1 MAICEF
7 HIEVSNLNRRNVV
20 ERALDDLLAECHDNV
35 RKFESPHEATR
46 DLLERYMAVV
56 RSRNKVR
63 RNWHPELAR
72 VCDLQTLEWISKKQA
87 FQNSVTQKLHA
98 ALTTTSN
105 GDRVIL
111 EGAIADVVKQI
122 VDSTYKPKPKKRK
135 PTTLENIILKILV
148 ENPEASATDVINQMK
163 FNRQDYGIVE
173 IDDTHV
179 VIQEEQGTGKQ
190 TVRKAR
196 SFTSVGNALGRV
208 KKTLKKTQV

>member
-87 FQNSVTQKLHA
+87 FQNSVTQTLHA

-105 GDRVIL
+105 GERVIL
-111 EGAIADVVKQI
+111 ERALADVVKQI
-122 VDSTYKPKPKKRK
+122 VDRTYNPKPKKLK
-135 PTTLENIILKILV
+135 PSALVKIVAKILA
-148 ENPEASATDVINQMK
+148 ENPAATATEVINQM
-163 FNRQDYGIVE
+163 RSIPQDYGIVE

-196 SFTSVGNALGRV
+196 SLKSIGNILT
-208 KKTLKKTQV
+208 KLKTLKKNRV

>member
-87 FQNSVTQKLHA
+87 FQNSVTQTLHA

-105 GDRVIL
+105 GERVIL
-111 EGAIADVVKQI
+111 ERALADVVKQI
-122 VDSTYKPKPKKRK
+122 VDSTYKPKPKKSK
-135 PTTLENIILKILV
+135 PSALEKIVAKILA
-148 ENPEASATDVINQMK
+148 ENPEATKTEVINQMRSFPK
-163 FNRQDYGIVE
+163 DYGIVE
-173 IDDTHV
+173 VDDRYF
-179 VIQEEQGTGKQ
+179 VIQEEQGSGKQ

-196 SFTSVGNALGRV
+196 SFSSVGNALGRV
-208 KKTLKKTQV
+208 KKTLKLAQV